1 MPGKKS
7 RASKKNK
14 KQTALPIN
22 RPLAINRQVRFNY
35 DISETVEA
43 GLVLTG
49 TEIKSIR
56 QGNVDI
62 RDAYAQP
69 INGELWLQNV
79 HIKPYEQGNIRNHEP
94 RRPRK
99 LLLHRSQ
106 IIHFSSI
113 VSEKRNTLVP
123 LRIYIKSR
131 VAKVL
136 IGLGKGKRQYEKK
149 QTLVDRA
156 IERDTEREMKS
167 MRY

>member
-1 MPGKKS
+1 MPGKQSK
-7 RASKKNK
+7 ASKKNNK
-14 KQTALPIN
+14 ASSLPVN
-22 RPLAINRQVRFNY
+22 RPLAVNRQARFNY
-35 DISETVEA
+35 EISETIEA
-43 GLVLTG
+43 GLALTG

-69 INGELWLQNV
+69 LDGELWLQNV

-106 IIHFSSI
+106 ILHFSSL
-113 VSEKRNTLVP
+113 VSEKRNTLIP
-123 LRIYIKSR
+123 LRIYIKGR

-136 IGLGKGKRQYEKK
+136 MGLGKGKRQYEKRR
-149 QTLVDRA
+149 TLINRA
-156 IERDTEREMKS
+156 IDRDTEREMKS
-167 MRY
+167 IRY

>member
-1 MPGKKS
+1 MPGKQSK
-7 RASKKNK
+7 ASKQNK
-14 KQTALPIN
+14 KMTTLPVN
-22 RPLAINRQVRFNY
+22 RPLAINRRARFNY
-35 DISETVEA
+35 EITETVEA
-43 GLVLTG
+43 GLALTG

-56 QGNVDI
+56 QGNLDI

-69 INGELWLQNV
+69 IDGELWLQNV

-106 IIHFSSI
+106 ILHFSSL

-123 LRIYIKSR
+123 LRIYIKGR

-136 IGLGKGKRQYEKK
+136 IGLGKGKRQYEKRR
-149 QTLVDRA
+149 TLIERA
-156 IERDTEREMKS
+156 IERDTDREMKS
-167 MRY
+167 ARY